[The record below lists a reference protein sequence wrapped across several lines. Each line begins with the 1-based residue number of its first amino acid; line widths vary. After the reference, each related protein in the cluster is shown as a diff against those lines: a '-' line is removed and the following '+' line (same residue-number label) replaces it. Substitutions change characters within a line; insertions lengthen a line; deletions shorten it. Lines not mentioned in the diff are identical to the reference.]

1 MEVKE
6 IKDGT
11 ELTVEVTGRMD
22 TVAAPAFIE
31 RLNELLKEDV
41 SLFVLDL
48 QGCDYVASS
57 GLRAVL
63 NAQMT
68 MTKKG
73 GSMVVKNVCDSV
85 MEVFEMTG
93 FANILTIEQ

>member
-1 MEVKE
+1 MDVRETKNGTNLEVA
-6 IKDGT
+6 IS
-11 ELTVEVTGRMD
+11 GRLD
-22 TVAAPAFIE
+22 TVAAPAFID
-31 RLNELLKEDV
+31 RLNTLLADNVTE
-41 SLFVLDL
+41 FVLDMKE
-48 QGCDYVASS
+48 CDYVASS

-93 FANILTIEQ
+93 FANILTIER